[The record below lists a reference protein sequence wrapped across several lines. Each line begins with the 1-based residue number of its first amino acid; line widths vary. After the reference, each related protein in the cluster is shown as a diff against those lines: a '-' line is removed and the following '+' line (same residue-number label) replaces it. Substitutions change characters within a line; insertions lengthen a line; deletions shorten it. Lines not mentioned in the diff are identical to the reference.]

1 MVNIMSSLAHLFNVN
16 IFVKHFWIWNL
27 LLENKM
33 TISRGH
39 WKSCHLL
46 VLEDLC
52 GVDINALIKQ
62 VIIVIPAWIFP
73 FYYKRYQTSY
83 NHKSIIIHHVIDSL
97 SLMTNWLLTLY
108 FPTVSLYFYFYEE
121 QHLLCRSRLTGKQE
135 RWNVIRHSMMKSYFM
150 FLHTLIR

>member
-1 MVNIMSSLAHLFNVN
+1 MSIYLWN
-16 IFVKHFWIWNL
+16 IFGFEIFYLKIKWQFREGIEKAVIY
-27 LLENKM
+27 
-33 TISRGH
+33 
-39 WKSCHLL
+39 L